1 MPGVVHDRLILQEDG
16 VIFATLMLDP
26 EGERVGEPSI
36 LSRGFVMLSDD
47 EAYGDLLGAV
57 LTKAFDEA
65 PRSIRKDR
73 EALKELLRQSLR
85 RVIRKTTQTRP
96 LVVPVLLDAPAES

>member
-1 MPGVVHDRLILQEDG
+1 VHDRLILQEDG

-26 EGERVGEPSI
+26 DGERVGEPSI

-47 EAYGDLLGAV
+47 EAYGDLLGAA
-57 LTKAFDEA
+57 LIKAFDEA
-65 PRSIRKDR
+65 PASIRKDR

-96 LVVPVLLDAPAES
+96 LVVPVLLDAPAEN